1 MSHPTK
7 NPLIDIAN
15 EVEQKY
21 YFPNCISAVDGNIS
35 FEHFVLEE
43 AVLSFLTIKIFSV
56 VLLAFVDANYKF
68 IMVDIDSFGKEGDS
82 GVIEKSDI
90 GNFIRNEDF
99 ISLPRQVNRDFDVP
113 HVIVGDEAF
122 KLATH
127 MMKPYSRI
135 VARKDPH
142 TVATQNFLI

>member
-1 MSHPTK
+1 
-7 NPLIDIAN
+7 
-15 EVEQKY
+15 
-21 YFPNCISAVDGNIS
+21 
-35 FEHFVLEE
+35 
-43 AVLSFLTIKIFSV
+43 
-56 VLLAFVDANYKF
+56 
-68 IMVDIDSFGKEGDS
+68 MVDIDSFCKEGDS

-99 ISLPRQVNRDFDVP
+99 ISLPRHVNRDFDVP
-113 HVIVGDEAF
+113 HVIVGYEAF

-135 VARKDPH
+135 VARQGSH